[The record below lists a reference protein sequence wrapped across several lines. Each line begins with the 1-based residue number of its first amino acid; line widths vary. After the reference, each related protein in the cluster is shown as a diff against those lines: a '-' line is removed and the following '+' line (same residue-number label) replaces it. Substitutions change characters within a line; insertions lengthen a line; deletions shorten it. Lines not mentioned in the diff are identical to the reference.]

1 MSHFI
6 SHLFFFDTISGI
18 KLECYLHTI
27 TNMKIISVYICN
39 EITMCLVD
47 KVTKQN
53 LIPEYPL
60 STDLC
65 MLFGFIY
72 LIQHI
77 VTHYIVFHLLVQ
89 KVFLFS
95 SY

>member
-1 MSHFI
+1 
-6 SHLFFFDTISGI
+6 
-18 KLECYLHTI
+18 
-27 TNMKIISVYICN
+27 
-39 EITMCLVD
+39 MCLVD

-53 LIPEYPL
+53 LTPEYPL

-77 VTHYIVFHLLVQ
+77 VTQLHCISLTGT
-89 KVFLFS
+89 KIFLFS